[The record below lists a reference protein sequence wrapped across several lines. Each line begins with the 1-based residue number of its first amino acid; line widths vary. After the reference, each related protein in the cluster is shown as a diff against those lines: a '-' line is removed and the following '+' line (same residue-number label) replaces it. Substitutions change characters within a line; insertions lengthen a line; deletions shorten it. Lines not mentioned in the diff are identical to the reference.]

1 MYGLL
6 PYCSSP
12 AYITVHYTGEQH
24 ADAYFWSCIPAL
36 CIVVHLTSQ
45 RAMEYVTEEKDPYCG
60 ITIIHAIYHDLS
72 YIGKS
77 PQ

>member
-1 MYGLL
+1 
-6 PYCSSP
+6 
-12 AYITVHYTGEQH
+12 
-24 ADAYFWSCIPAL
+24 
-36 CIVVHLTSQ
+36 
-45 RAMEYVTEEKDPYCG
+45 MEYVTEEKDPYCG